1 MEIAKS
7 ENVKLPY
14 PILGALV
21 NNKVRDL
28 TYRIHKPSQIDF
40 FDITSLYGNA
50 MYCRSL
56 YFLLFKAVKDM
67 LPGVKLR
74 ILHSISSGK
83 YCALDGL
90 NGGVTEE
97 VARGLESRM
106 MEIVKM
112 NLPFK
117 REELPTA
124 EALEE
129 YRRHGMDEKEKMFRH
144 RSRIYT
150 SIYRLDDCIN
160 YYYGFLLPSTGYLT
174 SFKLEKYESG
184 LLLKAPSRAHP
195 EKINPTRPLPKLFSV
210 YKEYKDWASRFGVPY
225 VMDLNDKVLDGTISD
240 LIHLTEANLE
250 RNFARI
256 ADNIAARKKVK
267 MVLICGPSSSGKTTS
282 CKRLSVQLALK
293 GYKPVQIS
301 VDDFFVERDETP
313 RDKNGEFDFEALEA
327 IDLELFNRTLLGLAE
342 GKEMPLPRFDFPSGS
357 KKWEGKTIKM
367 EENSILVVE
376 GIHCLNPR
384 LTASIPDEA
393 KYKIYVSALTS
404 ISIDSQNPIPTSDNR
419 LIRRIVR
426 DHKYRGYSAL
436 DTLKRWQ
443 SVRNG
448 EVRNIFP
455 YQENA
460 DDMINT
466 ALIYELGILKP
477 YAVPVL
483 NEVPETVPEYA
494 EACRLLKFLS
504 YFEPILEKNIPG
516 VSIIR
521 EFVGGSNFHY

>member
-1 MEIAKS
+1 MITITCLNTKTQKDYPFGTSIMEIAKE

-40 FDITSLYGNA
+40 FDTTSLYGNA

-90 NGGVTEE
+90 QGGVTEE
-97 VARGLESRM
+97 VARTLESRM
-106 MEIVKM
+106 MELVKM
-112 NLPFK
+112 NLPFR
-117 REELPTA
+117 REELPTK

-129 YRRHGMDEKEKMFRH
+129 YRNHGMDEKEKMFRH

-150 SIYRLDDCIN
+150 SIYRLDDCVN

-195 EKINPTRPLPKLFSV
+195 EKINATRMLPKLFSV

-225 VMDLNDKVLDGTISD
+225 VMDLNDKVLDGSIAE

-256 ADNIAARKKVK
+256 ADNIAARKGVK

-282 CKRLSVQLALK
+282 CKRLSVQLELL

-342 GKEMPLPRFDFPSGS
+342 GKEMPLPTFDFP
-357 KKWEGKTIKM
+357 
-367 EENSILVVE
+367 
-376 GIHCLNPR
+376 
-384 LTASIPDEA
+384 
-393 KYKIYVSALTS
+393 
-404 ISIDSQNPIPTSDNR
+404 
-419 LIRRIVR
+419 
-426 DHKYRGYSAL
+426 
-436 DTLKRWQ
+436 
-443 SVRNG
+443 
-448 EVRNIFP
+448 
-455 YQENA
+455 
-460 DDMINT
+460 
-466 ALIYELGILKP
+466 
-477 YAVPVL
+477 
-483 NEVPETVPEYA
+483 
-494 EACRLLKFLS
+494 
-504 YFEPILEKNIPG
+504 
-516 VSIIR
+516 
-521 EFVGGSNFHY
+521 